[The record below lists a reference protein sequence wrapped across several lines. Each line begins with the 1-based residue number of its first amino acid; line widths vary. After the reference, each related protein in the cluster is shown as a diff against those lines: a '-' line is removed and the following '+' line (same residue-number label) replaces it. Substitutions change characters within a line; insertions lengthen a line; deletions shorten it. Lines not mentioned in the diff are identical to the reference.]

1 MTASDGELGFRWA
14 AALLDGLARSGV
26 RRVVASP
33 GSRSTPLTLAAM
45 RHPGLQTHV
54 VLDERSAGFFGLGL
68 AKAEKRPVALIATS
82 GSAIANWAPAVVEA
96 DMARIPLILLSADR
110 PPELQDC
117 GANQSMDQIGL
128 FGRHV
133 RAFHALPPPEGDATW
148 LTDFA
153 ARVANESLVPVA
165 GPVHVNAP
173 LREPLTPRELTPQA
187 AGAGGP
193 EILRG
198 RAELDADQI
207 QHIAT
212 SLRGRGV
219 VFCGPEDLGEKF
231 RDEVVLLAR
240 RLKIPIVADMLSG
253 LRFDGR
259 NDPHILGFPDCI
271 ARAAPRFDWALRFGP
286 APVGKAVNAWL
297 RANAGA
303 VQAVVAADGRFA
315 DPDRI
320 ATHFLAADPASL
332 CHALAEAPA
341 PDDWLDGLLARDR
354 AARRNA
360 ETICAAGPLF
370 EGALLRALF
379 ASLPDGAGLFL
390 ANSLV
395 IRSAEWF
402 CGAGGQKRACFGNRG
417 LSGIDG
423 NLSTACG
430 LAAARGRVVAVLGDL
445 AFLHD
450 VNALL
455 LARDLPLTV
464 LVVDNGGGGIF
475 DHLPQN
481 ALPEFERGWRT
492 PQSFDAAALA
502 RAFGLDYRRVED
514 VAEGVAAVGE
524 SLDRPG
530 ATLVHA
536 VIDPRLSLSLCR
548 TFFATSQENA

>member
-1 MTASDGELGFRWA
+1 
-14 AALLDGLARSGV
+14 
-26 RRVVASP
+26 
-33 GSRSTPLTLAAM
+33 
-45 RHPGLQTHV
+45 
-54 VLDERSAGFFGLGL
+54 
-68 AKAEKRPVALIATS
+68 
-82 GSAIANWAPAVVEA
+82 
-96 DMARIPLILLSADR
+96 
-110 PPELQDC
+110 
-117 GANQSMDQIGL
+117 MDQIGL

-133 RAFHALPPPEGDATW
+133 RAFHALPPPEGDASW
-148 LTDFA
+148 LADFA
-153 ARVANESLVPVA
+153 ARVANESLFPVA

-173 LREPLTPRELTPQA
+173 QREPLTPREPTPFPA
-187 AGAGGP
+187 ARRRP
-193 EILRG
+193 EFLDG
-198 RAELDADQI
+198 RRELDASQL
-207 QHIAT
+207 QVLANLLH
-212 SLRGRGV
+212 GRGV
-219 VFCGPEDLGEKF
+219 IFCGPEDLGEKF
-231 RDEVVLLAR
+231 RDQVVLLAR
-240 RLKIPIVADMLSG
+240 RLKIPIVADLLSG

-259 NDPHILGFPDCI
+259 DDPHILGFPDWI

-303 VQAVVAADGRFA
+303 VQIVVAADGRFG

-320 ATHFLAADPASL
+320 ASHFLAADPAGL
-332 CHALAEAPA
+332 CRALAPAPA
-341 PDDWLDGLLARDR
+341 PDDWLDGLRTQDR

-379 ASLPDGAGLFL
+379 ASLPDGAAVFL

-445 AFLHD
+445 ALLHD

-455 LARDLPLTV
+455 LARDLPLTI
-464 LVVDNGGGGIF
+464 LVMDNGGGGIF

-492 PQSFDAAALA
+492 PQNFEAGALA
-502 RAFGLDYRRVED
+502 RAFGLDYRRIEH
-514 VAEGVAAVGE
+514 VAEGVAAVGD

-548 TFFATSQENA
+548 SFFATSQENA

>member
-1 MTASDGELGFRWA
+1 MTAGDGERSFRWA
-14 AALLDGLARSGV
+14 GALLDGLARSGV
-26 RRVVASP
+26 RRIVASP
-33 GSRSTPLTLAAM
+33 GSRSTPLTLAAL

-68 AKAEKRPVALIATS
+68 AKAEKRPVVLIATS

-96 DMARIPLILLSADR
+96 DMAKIPLILLSADR

-117 GANQSMDQIGL
+117 GANQTMDQIGL

-133 RAFHALPPPEGDATW
+133 RAFHALPPPEEDASW
-148 LTDFA
+148 LENFA
-153 ARVANESLVPVA
+153 ARIVAQSLFPVS
-165 GPVHVNAP
+165 GPVHVNTP
-173 LREPLTPRELTPQA
+173 LREPLTPREPA
-187 AGAGGP
+187 PPAGAGGP

-198 RAELDADQI
+198 RAGLDARQI
-207 QHIAT
+207 QHVA
-212 SLRGRGV
+212 SLLRGRGIIL
-219 VFCGPEDLGEKF
+219 CGPEDLGAEF
-231 RDEVVLLAR
+231 RAEVVVLAR
-240 RLKIPIVADMLSG
+240 RLKIPIVADILSG

-259 NDPHILGFPDCI
+259 DDPPVLGFPDWI

-297 RANAGA
+297 RAHSGA
-303 VQAVVAADGRFA
+303 VQIVVAADGRFG
-315 DPDRI
+315 DPDRV
-320 ATHFLAADPASL
+320 ATHLLAADPASL
-332 CHALAEAPA
+332 CRGLAAAPA

-379 ASLPDGAGLFL
+379 GSLPDGATLFL

-402 CGAGGQKRACFGNRG
+402 CGAGAQKRICFGNRG

-423 NLSTACG
+423 NLSTASG

-445 AFLHD
+445 ALLHD

-455 LARDLPLTV
+455 LARELPLTI
-464 LVVDNGGGGIF
+464 LVMDNGGGGVF
-475 DHLPQN
+475 DHLPQS

-492 PQSFDAAALA
+492 PQSFDGGALA
-502 RAFGLDYRRVED
+502 RAFGLNYRRIEH
-514 VAEGVAAVGE
+514 VAEGVAAVAE
-524 SLDRPG
+524 SLNAPG

-548 TFFATSQENA
+548 AFFATSQENA